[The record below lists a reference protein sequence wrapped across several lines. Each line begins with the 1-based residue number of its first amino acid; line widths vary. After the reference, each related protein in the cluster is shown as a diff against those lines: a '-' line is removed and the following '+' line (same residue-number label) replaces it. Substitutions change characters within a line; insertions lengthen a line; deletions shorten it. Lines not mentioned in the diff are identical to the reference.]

1 MIKFTI
7 VSALVP
13 LLLAATT
20 APSTAPSRSV
30 WDGVY
35 SKAQADRGKS
45 AYNSLC
51 ARCHGDTLLGN
62 DDAPQ
67 LVDKEFLSKWE
78 GKSLGTLIGY
88 TQKEMPTDG
97 PGKISR
103 RQCTDIIAYLLSVN
117 SFPAGQNELAQEP
130 ETQNAIT
137 IKSQK

>member
-1 MIKFTI
+1 MNRFTI
-7 VSALVP
+7 VLALVP

-20 APSTAPSRSV
+20 APSTAPSRST
-30 WDGVY
+30 WDGVF

-51 ARCHGDTLLGN
+51 ARCHGDTMLGN

-78 GKSLGTLIGY
+78 GKTLGALIDY

-103 RQCTDIIAYLLSVN
+103 RQCTDIIAYVLSFN
-117 SFPAGQNELAQEP
+117 SFPAGQSELASESEAQH
-130 ETQNAIT
+130 AIT
-137 IKSQK
+137 IKSKK

>member
-1 MIKFTI
+1 MNKFTI

-20 APSTAPSRSV
+20 APSTGPSRSV

-78 GKSLGTLIGY
+78 GKSLGTLIAY

-103 RQCTDIIAYLLSVN
+103 RQCTDIIAYVLSAN
-117 SFPAGQNELAQEP
+117 NFPAGQNEIAP
-130 ETQNAIT
+130 EAEAQNAIT